1 MTHTATPARPRL
13 IVALTGA
20 TGIVYG
26 VRLLQHLR
34 RLQTAQTHVL
44 ISAAAVVNLKVELG
58 MDRRSVEALADVVHA
73 VGDIGASVAS
83 GSFVTHGMVVAPCSM
98 RTLAAIAHGLCD
110 NLITRAADVCLK
122 ERRKLV
128 LMPREAPLNLAHL
141 RNMTAVTEM
150 GGIIFPPLPAFYL
163 RPASIDDMIDS
174 SLARVLDQ
182 LGIAHDLGAQWPGVR
197 ANEV

>member
-1 MTHTATPARPRL
+1 MNSSPATVRPRL

-34 RLQTAQTHVL
+34 RLGTVETHLL
-44 ISAAAVVNLKVELG
+44 ISAAGVLNLKAELDL
-58 MDRRSVEALADVVHA
+58 DRKSLEALADVVHP

-83 GSFVTHGMVVAPCSM
+83 GSFSTLGMVVAPCSM
-98 RTLAAIAHGLCD
+98 RSLAAIAHGFCD
-110 NLITRAADVCLK
+110 NLITRTADVCLK

-128 LMPREAPLNLAHL
+128 LLPREAPLNLAHL

-163 RPASIDDMIDS
+163 RPSSIDAMVDA

-182 LGIAHDLGAQWPGVR
+182 LGIAHDLGVEWAGIR
-197 ANEV
+197 ST